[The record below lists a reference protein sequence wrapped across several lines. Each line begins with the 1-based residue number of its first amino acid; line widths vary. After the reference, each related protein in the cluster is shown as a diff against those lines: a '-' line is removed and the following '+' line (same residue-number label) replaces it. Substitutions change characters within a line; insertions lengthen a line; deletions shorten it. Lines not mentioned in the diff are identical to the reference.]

1 MINQIEIQNQYKN
14 TNIEALLKGIAKI
27 KEKYVGS
34 ASLSVKDC
42 MDLTKA
48 KGDAL
53 DMWGRLL
60 NFSRYVPISNENKEL
75 FHNFTFYNRNFVKLK
90 FADHSDITYA
100 GLTDSAY
107 RLVLQLL
114 WSNRNISSTIFTT
127 SSLASEIFHAEV
139 IVGDS
144 MDMSYVTYY
153 FRDEIPLWLN
163 HILTNYDILP
173 RPACVGSKFVSAI
186 FRIFSFQIDNTDYA
200 TKHLAS
206 FWNARFADDIER
218 PSDYVDRLKDSLK
231 DSLKD
236 KIEYIG
242 AKNLEELDKL

>member
-1 MINQIEIQNQYKN
+1 MINQIELQNQYKG
-14 TNIEALLKGIAKI
+14 TNIEALLQGIAKI
-27 KEKYVGS
+27 KEKYVSLAIDS
-34 ASLSVKDC
+34 AKDC

-48 KGDAL
+48 SGDAL

-60 NFSRYVPISNENKEL
+60 NFSRYVPISQENKDL
-75 FHNFTFYNRNFVKLK
+75 FNNFTFYNRNFVKLK
-90 FADHSDITYA
+90 FADHSDIAYV

-114 WSNRNISSTIFTT
+114 WSSRNIPSTIFTT
-127 SSLASEIFHAEV
+127 SSLASEIFQAEV

-144 MDMSYVTYY
+144 MDMSYITYY
-153 FRDEIPLWLN
+153 FRDEIPLWFN
-163 HILTNYDILP
+163 YILTNYDILP

-186 FRIFSFQIDNTDYA
+186 FRIFGFQNDDKEFGL
-200 TKHLAS
+200 KHLAS
-206 FWNARFADDIER
+206 FWNTRFADDVER
-218 PSDYVDRLKDSLK
+218 PSDYVDSLK

-236 KIEYIG
+236 KLEYIG